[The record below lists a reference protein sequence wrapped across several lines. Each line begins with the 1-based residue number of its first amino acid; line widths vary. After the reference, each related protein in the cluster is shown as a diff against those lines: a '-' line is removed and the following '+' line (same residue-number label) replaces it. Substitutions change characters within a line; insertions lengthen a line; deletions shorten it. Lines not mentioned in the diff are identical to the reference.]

1 MYANSIFLASIK
13 EKWSETSK
21 LPWGHNVRFI
31 GEAGV
36 IHAET
41 RALLAQNGVDHGD
54 FPRTVIQELRG
65 FLPESDYGGVDVG
78 ANVRGSRWTIPDEEI
93 AKRRDLRNQRIFTI
107 DPTGARDLDDA
118 LSVTKLS
125 DGTIEMGVHIADVTY
140 FVRPNTNLDR
150 EARRRATT
158 VYLVQKAIPMLP
170 PLLCE
175 ELCSLNPLVDRLTYS
190 CIWRMHPDGT
200 LVDEPAWFG
209 RTVIRSCCKLDYQT
223 AQNMIEGY
231 IRPENASSAP
241 PQLWDPDRSR
251 SMSIQYSK
259 SDCTLMHIHSY
270 CRWPRPCPDLAFPPS

>member
-1 MYANSIFLASIK
+1 MFLLTTQNPVAYANSIFLASIK

-21 LPWGHNVRFI
+21 LPWGLNVRFV
-31 GEAGV
+31 GEAGE

-41 RALLAQNGVDHGD
+41 RALLVQNGVDHGD
-54 FPRTVIQELRG
+54 FPRTVIQELRE
-65 FLPESDYGGVDVG
+65 FLPEHDYGGVDVG
-78 ANVRGSRWTIPDEEI
+78 ANVRGSKWTIPDEEI
-93 AKRRDLRNQRIFTI
+93 AKRRDLRNQCIFTI
-107 DPTGARDLDDA
+107 DPTGAKDLDDA

-158 VYLVQKAIPMLP
+158 VYLVQQAIPMLP

-223 AQNMIEGY
+223 AQNMIEGS
-231 IRPENASSAP
+231 IRPEDASSAP
-241 PQLWDPDRSR
+241 PQLWDPNRS
-251 SMSIQYSK
+251 SEYFGLYTFK
-259 SDCTLMHIHSY
+259 SS
-270 CRWPRPCPDLAFPPS
+270 F